1 MRRPL
6 LILLVFLL
14 NLTWASA
21 TDKKRPTNMKFY
33 HLDLEVGIENPYL
46 IGKALCRFEVT
57 ADNVNT
63 VILDLSDAYKIT
75 KIEGAA
81 SFEHSANQL
90 VIILEGAALNQ
101 GDQGEVTIYYE
112 GVPPTEKG
120 ENGIRRGL
128 VYDTH
133 GTNDNP
139 VVATVC
145 YPDGGYLWFPC
156 EGGLGDKADSI
167 YIDVTIPN
175 MKVKETYIN
184 PKSGEKETKNMPLI
198 AVANGVLAKMTR
210 NDDKTKKTYY
220 WRHSHPIA
228 AHHAMIAISNFTKVK
243 SKYKG
248 KGYTIPMNFYIFP
261 ETYKQS
267 SAMINRAPEIM
278 ACLTRTFGPYPYR
291 DEAFNVTQVGIGLGV
306 DGMPTQTNVLLE
318 DLKGIN
324 MYKLV
329 HQMANMWFGNHI
341 APLDWQDAWITEA
354 LATYSEAMWQEYKR
368 GLNVYQIILDEK
380 EYFDGGKLYLDNQSD
395 YSEERLSKKGFYAI
409 HMLRGIMSD
418 VYFFETLKAITSG
431 KRMNGS
437 NFLSTEHFREICE
450 YYASENIERDYSYFF
465 DEWVRGEFYP
475 IYEVSYVV
483 ENAKVVLNVNQKKRN
498 ESAQVFSMPYKVSV
512 LYDDGTVEQHVL
524 NDNQD
529 AAIFT
534 QAQQQFEIPTSKTVK
549 RVDFD
554 PSNWIFKDLRYVK
567 RVDNERFALED
578 FLIET
583 ADSRRSVKITYNVPK
598 KQDIS
603 IALIRVADGVSITED
618 QTLDVKEF
626 KRIDGAQK
634 HQFKIPL
641 DYRSRGAFRIEVR
654 AKGETYS
661 KVIRLKRV
669 KAAF

>member
-1 MRRPL
+1 MRL
-6 LILLVFLL
+6 QFLILLVSLL
-14 NLTWASA
+14 SATWASA

-46 IGKALCRFEVT
+46 KGKALCQFEVT
-57 ADNVNT
+57 RDDVNT

-75 KIEGAA
+75 KIKGAA
-81 SFEHSANQL
+81 SFEHRSNQL
-90 VIILEGAALNQ
+90 IIALEGDALDR
-101 GDQGEVTIYYE
+101 GDLSEVTIYYE

-128 VYDTH
+128 IYDTH

-139 VVATVC
+139 VIATVC

-167 YIDVTIPN
+167 HIDITIPN
-175 MKVKETYIN
+175 MKVKETFTN
-184 PKSGEKETKNMPLI
+184 PKSKKKETKNMPLI
-198 AVANGVLAKMTR
+198 AVSNGVLAKMTR
-210 NDDKTKKTYY
+210 NEDKTKKTYH

-228 AHHAMIAISNFTKVK
+228 AHHVMIAISNFTKIK

-261 ETYKQS
+261 EKYKES
-267 SAMINRAPEIM
+267 SAMINRAAEIM

-291 DEAFNVTQVGIGLGV
+291 NEAFNVTQVGIGLGE

-318 DLKGIN
+318 DLRGVH

-368 GLNVYQIILDEK
+368 GLTVYQIILDEK
-380 EYFDGGKLYLDNQSD
+380 EYFEGGKLYLDNQND

-431 KRMNGS
+431 KRMKGS
-437 NFLSTEHFREICE
+437 NFLSTEHFRDICE
-450 YYASENIERDYSYFF
+450 YYASENIERDYQYFF
-465 DEWVRGEFYP
+465 DQWVRGEFYP
-475 IYEVSYVV
+475 IYEVSYQI
-483 ENAKVVLNVNQKKRN
+483 ENDKVVLNVNQKER
-498 ESAQVFSMPYKVSV
+498 EGSAQTFSMPYKVLV
-512 LYDDGTVEQHVL
+512 VYEDGSSEQHVL
-524 NDNQD
+524 NDNQE
-529 AAIFT
+529 AAVFQQT
-534 QAQQQFEIPTSKTVK
+534 QQQFEIPTTKTVK
-549 RVDFD
+549 RVEFD
-554 PSNWIFKDLRYVK
+554 PANWIFKDLRYV
-567 RVDNERFALED
+567 RRIDNTRFALED
-578 FLIET
+578 FMIET
-583 ADSRRSVKITYNVPK
+583 TDFRRALKITYNVPK
-598 KQDIS
+598 KQDIT
-603 IALIRVADGVSITED
+603 IELFQVADGISLTED
-618 QTLDVKEF
+618 KSLDIKQF
-626 KRIDGAQK
+626 KRVNGAQK

-641 DYRSRGAFRIEVR
+641 DYSKRGAFRIEVR
-654 AKGETYS
+654 GKGETYT